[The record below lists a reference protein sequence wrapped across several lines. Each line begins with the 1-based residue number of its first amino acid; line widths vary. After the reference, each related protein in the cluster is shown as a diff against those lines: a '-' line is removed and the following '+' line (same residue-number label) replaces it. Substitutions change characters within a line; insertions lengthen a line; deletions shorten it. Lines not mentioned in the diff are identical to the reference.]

1 MLGYTKAAVWNWGN
15 GVSVPR
21 MKDAFALSKILKIR
35 CSIPVL

>member
-21 MKDAFALSKILKIR
+21 MKDAFALSKILKIK